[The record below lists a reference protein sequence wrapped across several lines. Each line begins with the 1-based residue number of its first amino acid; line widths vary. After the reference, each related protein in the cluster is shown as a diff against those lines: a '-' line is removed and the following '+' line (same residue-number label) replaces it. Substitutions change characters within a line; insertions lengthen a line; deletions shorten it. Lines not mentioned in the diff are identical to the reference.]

1 MQENVTVWKR
11 ICLIV
16 AIICFVLLIVSNGI
30 HVEGE
35 KEVQKQEAKIE
46 ELVLKVKEVNE
57 RYEQLSTQ
65 KNNTEN
71 EMLVH
76 AATEVFSSLFNYDS
90 AKDTLKERR
99 EKAREFVSEEA
110 LEEIFPKEATSYQA
124 SVQSV
129 SRIDEPIAIYYSA
142 TKDKRQNVFIL
153 IKNTVSIAGSTPQEA
168 QFTYRAEYDSLRN
181 QFVSIKSMGTLNE

>member
-16 AIICFVLLIVSNGI
+16 AIICFVLLIVSIGI

-124 SVQSV
+124 SV
-129 SRIDEPIAIYYSA
+129 
-142 TKDKRQNVFIL
+142 
-153 IKNTVSIAGSTPQEA
+153 
-168 QFTYRAEYDSLRN
+168 
-181 QFVSIKSMGTLNE
+181 

>member
-16 AIICFVLLIVSNGI
+16 AIICFALLIVSIGI
-30 HVEGE
+30 HVEGK
-35 KEVQKQEAKIE
+35 KEVQKKEAKVE
-46 ELVLKVKEVNE
+46 ELALKVKEVNK
-57 RYEQLSTQ
+57 RYEQLSAQ

-90 AKDTLKERR
+90 EKDTLKERR

-129 SRIDEPIAIYYSA
+129 SWIDEPIAIYYSA
-142 TKDKRQNVFIL
+142 TQDKRQTVFIL
-153 IKNTVSIAGSTPQEA
+153 IKNTVSIAGSTPQET

-181 QFVSIKSMGTLNE
+181 QFVSIKSMGTLND

>member
-16 AIICFVLLIVSNGI
+16 AIICFVLLIVSIGI

-153 IKNTVSIAGSTPQEA
+153 IKNTVSIVGSTPQEA

>member
-16 AIICFVLLIVSNGI
+16 ASICLVMIIVVIGI
-30 HVEGE
+30 HVEGK
-35 KEVQKQEAKIE
+35 KERQRQEEKIE
-46 ELVLKVKEVNE
+46 VLEGNIKKANQ
-57 RYEQLSTQ
+57 RYEQLSAQ
-65 KNNTEN
+65 KNNTQN
-71 EMLVH
+71 DSLVH
-76 AATEVFSSLFNYDS
+76 AATAVFSSLFNYDS
-90 AKDTLKERR
+90 EKDTLKERR

-129 SRIDEPIAIYYSA
+129 SRIHEPIAIYYSA
-142 TKDKRQNVFIL
+142 IKDKKQNVFIL

-168 QFTYRAEYDSLRN
+168 QFTYRAEYDPLRN
-181 QFVSIKSMGTLNE
+181 QFVSIESMGTLNE